1 MKRRGNVMPA
11 RISVHASWGTRR
23 NACGDERGVSLI
35 ELMIA
40 LGISAIL
47 VGGAY
52 SMIYNSQQIQT
63 INEQAVQAQQNGRT
77 AMELIAQDLKDAGF
91 NSQNLAPPGIGTAGA
106 AGTCGI
112 NGILPRDNNTGG
124 ADTGPDSVSM
134 IVPTMLS
141 TLLTPITGAAP
152 TTDVVLQNGAVAAAG
167 GDGFLVAPYDLP
179 NPVISIAGFHTGT
192 VSAVNTDTLSL
203 SAQVKLPR
211 DAIMPGNALGTGM
224 QVYWLKCVMYK
235 VIHASSNA
243 TTEQPLCGGTLPCLV
258 RGTPPCLT
266 TQTGPA
272 CVAVVDGI
280 EDLQLSYACDGCVG
294 TEDGVIDDQAGGTAS
309 FDANDFVSNNAWNAG
324 AFLPKTIRMV
334 QVSVVARQVG
344 TTLGS
349 ESVGGAKAQFSPVP
363 LVVSPD
369 HNHANGVFVA
379 GDLGTAAA
387 QGAYSQIMRRVLNRT
402 VQLKNMGLF

>member
-1 MKRRGNVMPA
+1 MCR
-11 RISVHASWGTRR
+11 
-23 NACGDERGVSLI
+23 DERGMTLVEI
-35 ELMIA
+35 MIA

-47 VGGAY
+47 VAGAY
-52 SMIYNSQQIQT
+52 SMLYSSQQIQT
-63 INEQAVQAQQNGRT
+63 VNEQAVQAQQNGRI

-91 NSQNLAPPGIGTAGA
+91 NSQALAPPGIGTAGA

-134 IVPTMLS
+134 IVPTVLS
-141 TLLTPITGAAP
+141 TLLTSITGAAP
-152 TTDVVLQNGAVAAAG
+152 TTNVVLQSGAVAAAG

-192 VSAVNTDTLSL
+192 VLTTSTDTLSL
-203 SAQVKLPR
+203 GAQVKLPKE
-211 DAIMPGNALGTGM
+211 AVMPGDALGTGM
-224 QVYWLKCVMYK
+224 PVYWLKCVMYK

-243 TTEQPLCGGTLPCLV
+243 ATEQPLCGGNLPCLV

-266 TQTGPA
+266 TQAGPA

-294 TEDGVIDDQAGGTAS
+294 TEDGVIDDQAGGTANA
-309 FDANDFVSNNAWNAG
+309 FDANDFVSNNAWNTG

-334 QVSVVARQVG
+334 QVSLVARQVG

-349 ESVGGAKAQFSPVP
+349 EGATGAKAQFSPTP
-363 LVVSPD
+363 LVVQD
-369 HNHANGVFVA
+369 HNHGSGVFVA
-379 GDLGTAAA
+379 GDLATAGA
-387 QGAYSQIMRRVLNRT
+387 QGAYGALMRRVLNRT